1 MEIVVSQQ
9 QGQVPVTVFH
19 ITGDINTETFD
30 QLQTQARQAIQ
41 SGTRFLLLDLEH
53 VPYVSSYGIRA
64 ISQIFTWLRDSS
76 HGEDDATVSK
86 GLRDGTFKSPH
97 LKLLKPSQQVFKVLS
112 MAGVDM
118 FLEIHTDLQQA
129 VASF

>member
-9 QGQVPVTVFH
+9 PGQVPVTVFH
-19 ITGDINTETFD
+19 IKGDINTETFD
-30 QLQTQARQAIQ
+30 QLESQARQAIQ
-41 SGTRFLLLDLEH
+41 SGVRCLVLDLEQ
-53 VPYVSSYGIRA
+53 VGYVSSYGIRA
-64 ISQIFTWLRDSS
+64 ISQIFTWLRESS
-76 HGEDDATVSK
+76 HGQDDAAVSK

-97 LKLLKPSQQVFKVLS
+97 LKLLKPSQQVLKVLS

-118 FLEIHTDLQQA
+118 FLEIHTDLKQA